1 MYQKALS
8 NSDIAGKIVMLLLSL
23 LAKGNLR
30 IFRYVYCLFK
40 SVISCTIDSHYLK
53 H

>member
-30 IFRYVYCLFK
+30 IFPALCNFFIQ
-40 SVISCTIDSHYLK
+40 ISNFMYN
-53 H
+53 